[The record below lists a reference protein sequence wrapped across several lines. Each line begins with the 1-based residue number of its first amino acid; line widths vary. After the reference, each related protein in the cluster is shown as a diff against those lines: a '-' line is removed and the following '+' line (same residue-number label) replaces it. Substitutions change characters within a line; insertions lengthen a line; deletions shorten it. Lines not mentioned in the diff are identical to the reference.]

1 LYGQNYRY
9 SKLLYRYLSAQ
20 CYSAISAVIFV
31 FYWPQA
37 EPLVALTEPLGSTGT
52 QLKTNERVQ

>member
-1 LYGQNYRY
+1 MAKITDILSY
-9 SKLLYRYLSAQ
+9 S
-20 CYSAISAVIFV
+20 IVICQHSVIQRSRPLFSY